1 MHSIELFNDDTDKEI
16 EDENIAD
23 NHVCYKEQ
31 EHGFIVLSLWLE
43 IVASAI
49 NSILHH
55 SDPSFISHEYKQV
68 HD

>member
-1 MHSIELFNDDTDKEI
+1 MHSIEFLDDDTNKEI

-23 NHVCYKEQ
+23 NQVCDKEQ
-31 EHGFIVLSLWLE
+31 KHGFVVLSLWLE
-43 IVASAI
+43 IVTSAI

-55 SDPSFISHEYKQV
+55 SYPALVSHEYEQV